1 MNSRESQLKDLA
13 IRFRDSGDSDIFRR
27 ILQRISQLLGSIVYN
42 IQRKRPQ
49 LKRMEKQDL
58 YHAAIIGLYKAVL
71 KVKEEEI
78 EDYLVNGIIAS
89 ANHEI
94 IKWGK
99 NPREKSFSSSFIEDN
114 IEEWP
119 PWAKGVW
126 SGGHVKQFYD
136 EPVYKDLECEFVR
149 DRFKKLIEEGVIE
162 EEDFK
167 ILTMRVVEN
176 MTYANIAKKVGVS
189 HQGVGRRV
197 KRTLGK
203 IRSEFRKRGWE
214 DDI

>member
-1 MNSRESQLKDLA
+1 MISNESQLKDLA
-13 IRFRDSGDSDIFRR
+13 IKFRDNEDPYIFQR

-42 IQRKRPQ
+42 IRQKRPQ
-49 LKRMEKQDL
+49 LKRMEEQDL

-71 KVKEEEI
+71 KVKEEET
-78 EDYLVNGIIAS
+78 EDYLVNGIISS

-94 IKWGK
+94 VKWGK

-126 SGGHVKQFYD
+126 SGREVKQFYD

-149 DRFKKLIEEGVIE
+149 DRFRKLIEEGILKE
-162 EEDFK
+162 DDFK
-167 ILTMRVVEN
+167 LLVMKVVEN
-176 MTYANIAKKVGVS
+176 MTYVDIAKKVGDSYSSVI
-189 HQGVGRRV
+189 RRV
-197 KRTLGK
+197 ECTLNK
-203 IRSEFRKRGWE
+203 LRSEFRKRGWE